1 MTAFNLD
8 KEPKITSGFKTP
20 DDYFDHLSAKV
31 LGRLHE
37 NEPQVIPIYARKKT
51 WIYSA
56 AAVLV
61 ISLLIP
67 LANNFSKPTPEIDSA
82 MLENY
87 IASHSEISSEDIAE
101 NLSVEDIRKIQID
114 SDIEDKA
121 IEDLL
126 STNSN
131 LEEYMID

>member
-8 KEPKITSGFKTP
+8 KEPKIASGFKTP
-20 DDYFDHLSAKV
+20 DGYFNHLSAKV
-31 LGRLHE
+31 LDRLPE
-37 NEPQVIPIYARKKT
+37 NEPTVIPIYARKKT
-51 WIYSA
+51 WFYAA

-61 ISLLIP
+61 ISLSIP
-67 LANNFSKPTPEIDSA
+67 LANNLSKSTSGIDNA
-82 MLENY
+82 TLENY

-101 NLSVEDIRKIQID
+101 NLSVEDLQKIQID

>member
-8 KEPKITSGFKTP
+8 KEPRTASGFKTP
-20 DDYFDHLSAKV
+20 DGYFDDLSAKV
-31 LGRLHE
+31 FERLRE
-37 NEPQVIPIYARKKT
+37 NEPKAIPIYARKKT
-51 WIYSA
+51 WIYAA

-61 ISLLIP
+61 ISLSIP
-67 LANNFSKPTPEIDSA
+67 LANNFSKSTSELDNDT
-82 MLENY
+82 LENY

-101 NLSVEDIRKIQID
+101 NLSVEDIQKIKID